1 MKTLKAAAA
10 PQGLRQLS
18 LLFDTKRLAELSTT
32 DRNKVKLVLAQILL
46 QAAGLIVE
54 ELGDDRR

>member
-32 DRNKVKLVLAQILL
+32 DRNKVSWFLRKS
-46 QAAGLIVE
+46 
-54 ELGDDRR
+54 